1 MQVFF
6 PNGTCPKE
14 FTDNGMPCTCPF
26 KTSNSITLNQ
36 DRLSLPDVKPS
47 YTWLTRV
54 RFSFHLC
61 LSLSLSYFLF
71 LALSFP
77 FFSLSP
83 TLSLIVTHTSDST
96 QT

>member
-71 LALSFP
+71 L
-77 FFSLSP
+77 
-83 TLSLIVTHTSDST
+83 LSLIVTHTSDST